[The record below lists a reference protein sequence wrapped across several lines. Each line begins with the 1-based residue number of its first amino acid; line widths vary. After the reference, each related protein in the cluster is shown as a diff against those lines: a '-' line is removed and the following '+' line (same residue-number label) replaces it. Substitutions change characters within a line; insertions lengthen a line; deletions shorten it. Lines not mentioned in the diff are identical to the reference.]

1 MSLHFT
7 SLGEASDLALKLLEV
22 TTLLALVRIKIP
34 PLRHAYETISYQFP
48 GWGYNTSDK
57 SPKPDPLDGL
67 GHGTHVS
74 GIIAGQADRL
84 VGSLKAVDGCFVANS
99 AQLCRSSA

>member
-1 MSLHFT
+1 MVVLD
-7 SLGEASDLALKLLEV
+7 LGLKLLGV
-22 TTLLALVRIKIP
+22 TILLALVWNKSP
-34 PLRHAYETISYQFP
+34 SYTYDTLTYQSP

-84 VGSLKAVDGCFVANS
+84 VS
-99 AQLCRSSA
+99 